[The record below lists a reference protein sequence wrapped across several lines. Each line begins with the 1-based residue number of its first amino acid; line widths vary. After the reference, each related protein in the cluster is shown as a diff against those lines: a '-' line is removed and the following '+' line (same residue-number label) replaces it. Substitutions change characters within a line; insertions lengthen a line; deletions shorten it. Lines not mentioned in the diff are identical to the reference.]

1 MSVIIRDLDLNDL
14 FQTSPRGDNRR
25 DQDENTENNEWA
37 THNFGSHLSLINLM
51 VACGFLGVSAPRFME

>member
-1 MSVIIRDLDLNDL
+1 MKTQKTMN
-14 FQTSPRGDNRR
+14 G
-25 DQDENTENNEWA
+25 A